1 MLKGKEI
8 SLRHVRASEL
18 DQLIELINNSE
29 LKGEYARSLLKSP
42 ASLKKEF
49 ELNSFSTENSEMF
62 VIVNQENNILGVISH
77 FLTSH
82 YSSAREL
89 GFSVFTQENQKK
101 GIATKAVNILTK
113 YLFENYSINRIQIC
127 MPTEHKASE
136 KVAIKCGY
144 TKEGML
150 RGSIFVRGQFL
161 NTYIYSILRSEYER
175 TI

>member
-8 SLRHVRASEL
+8 SLRHVRAAEL
-18 DQLIELINNSE
+18 EQLIELINHSE

-42 ASLKKEF
+42 ASLKREF
-49 ELNSFSTENSEMF
+49 ELNSFSTENNEMF
-62 VIVNQENNILGVISH
+62 AIVNQENHILGVISH
-77 FLTSH
+77 FLTFH

-89 GFSVFTQENQKK
+89 GFSVFAQANRKK
-101 GIATKAVNILTK
+101 GIATEAVGLLTQ
-113 YLFENYSINRIQIC
+113 YLFENYPINRIQIC

-144 TKEGML
+144 TKEGVL
-150 RGSIFVRGQFL
+150 RGSIFVRGQFI

-175 TI
+175 TR